1 MQNFGRSRI
10 APRYLQ
16 GALMMMMLRPS
27 LPLCQLSENASHSR
41 VCTPHSNPAGD
52 SHCVNHVQIYLFI
65 HSSGTSKDNEFNK
78 LAGTQ
83 FLGYIRTLGSTHN
96 VSLAA
101 SEIHQERNDR
111 LGNTWCMHCKTRC
124 VLTGSFRQAEVFDK
138 LRAVHGRL
146 RNLDAHLLPGRF
158 RWPDWASSTCRLH
171 DSAAHEFLAT
181 FSQVGLLHPPDV
193 Q

>member
-65 HSSGTSKDNEFNK
+65 HSSGISKDNEFNE

-83 FLGYIRTLGSTHN
+83 FLGYICTLGSTHN
-96 VSLAA
+96 VSL
-101 SEIHQERNDR
+101 S
-111 LGNTWCMHCKTRC
+111 
-124 VLTGSFRQAEVFDK
+124 
-138 LRAVHGRL
+138 
-146 RNLDAHLLPGRF
+146 LLQRF
-158 RWPDWASSTCRLH
+158 TKN
-171 DSAAHEFLAT
+171 ET
-181 FSQVGLLHPPDV
+181 IV
-193 Q
+193 